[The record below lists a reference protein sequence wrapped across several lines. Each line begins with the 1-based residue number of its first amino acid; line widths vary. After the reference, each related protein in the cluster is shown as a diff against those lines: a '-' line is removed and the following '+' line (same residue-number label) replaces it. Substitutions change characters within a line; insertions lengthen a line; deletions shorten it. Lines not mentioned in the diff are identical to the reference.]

1 MDFASMKYN
10 FNQSDGMKND
20 SVYPYKREI
29 KFNGQIARAL

>member
-10 FNQSDGMKND
+10 FNRSDRMNHD